1 MKKFLIFFSFLIGFY
16 IGFIIFIPK
25 NELIFTIEKYLKKE
39 NIYINAKYKESLFSE
54 EIKNA
59 KIFINSIN
67 LIEFKKAKILPLL
80 FYNKI
85 NINNISINFK
95 NLKINNLN
103 ITYFIINPFKILI
116 KGNSNFGKINGFID
130 LKKRIL
136 KVYII
141 NLTNSN
147 LKTFLRRDKKG
158 YFYYEKF

>member
-25 NELIFTIEKYLKKE
+25 NFLIFTAEKYLQKE
-39 NIYINAKYKESLFSE
+39 NIYINANYKESLFNE

-103 ITYFIINPFKILI
+103 ITYFIINPFKVLI
-116 KGNSNFGKINGFID
+116 KGNSNFGKIDGFID

-141 NLTNSN
+141 NLTNTN
-147 LKTFLRRDKKG
+147 LKLFLRRDNKG

>member
-1 MKKFLIFFSFLIGFY
+1 MKKLLIFFSFLIGFY
-16 IGFIIFIPK
+16 IGFIIFMPK

-39 NIYINAKYKESLFSE
+39 NIYINANYKEHLFNE

-67 LIEFKKAKILPLL
+67 LIKFKNAKIFPFI

-85 NINNISINFK
+85 NIKNILIHFQ
-95 NLKINNLN
+95 NLKINYLN
-103 ITYFIINPFKILI
+103 ISHSIINPFKVFIT
-116 KGNSNFGKINGFID
+116 GDSNFGKINGFID
-130 LKKRIL
+130 LKNRIL

-141 NLTNSN
+141 NLTNKN
-147 LKTFLRRDKKG
+147 LKSFLRRDKKG